1 MWQGSC
7 CRPELC
13 MACFDAISLGVQA
26 MLVPLLLLLLQLLL
40 PCRLQSMLLWLS
52 SRPCCKGMAS
62 L

>member
-1 MWQGSC
+1 
-7 CRPELC
+7 